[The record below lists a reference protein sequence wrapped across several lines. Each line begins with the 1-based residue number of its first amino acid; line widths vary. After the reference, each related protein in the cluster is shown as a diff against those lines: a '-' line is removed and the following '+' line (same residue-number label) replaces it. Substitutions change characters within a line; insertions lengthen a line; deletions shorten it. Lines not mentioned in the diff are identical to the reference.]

1 MEDSADGTGLED
13 EEDVEKHFKS
23 DFDETGSMTS
33 QDDVEG
39 RGGGGTE
46 HSGYH
51 SEDGSDDVENSDEVS
66 VIEDVAAPQ
75 HTNYTADPPEVSL
88 DIYLKNYLRLFQNY
102 FTSDPRRRR
111 EEKRAERQKEL
122 EAKRA
127 AKKGPMKL
135 GGKKMID

>member
-51 SEDGSDDVENSDEVS
+51 SEDGSDDVENSDDVS

-88 DIYLKNYLRLFQNY
+88 DIYLK
-102 FTSDPRRRR
+102 
-111 EEKRAERQKEL
+111 K
-122 EAKRA
+122 
-127 AKKGPMKL
+127 
-135 GGKKMID
+135 II

>member
-1 MEDSADGTGLED
+1 
-13 EEDVEKHFKS
+13 
-23 DFDETGSMTS
+23 MTK
-33 QDDVEG
+33 
-39 RGGGGTE
+39 RRPGGK
-46 HSGYH
+46 YF
-51 SEDGSDDVENSDEVS
+51 
-66 VIEDVAAPQ
+66 Q
-75 HTNYTADPPEVSL
+75 
-88 DIYLKNYLRLFQNY
+88 LFQNY

>member
-88 DIYLKNYLRLFQNY
+88 DIDKRTSVFNY
-102 FTSDPRRRR
+102 FCVVSLRSGWRF
-111 EEKRAERQKEL
+111 QK
-122 EAKRA
+122 
-127 AKKGPMKL
+127 KK
-135 GGKKMID
+135 